1 MKKEL
6 ILVSSLLCFTAVSTL
21 GAEEETR
28 FVAGEWDLS
37 PFATYVDKTGD
48 KWGLGASATYF
59 VTDKIGIGAST
70 NETRDGVFLR
80 LGVRFSL

>member
-1 MKKEL
+1 MEKEL